1 MDLFE
6 EIRKREED
14 KRQRQEE
21 KVKKLRQKLN
31 KVDHQFFEDESDGDL
46 LKRRELLTFQPK
58 ELQTVFVEESNS
70 SESQQ
75 QQQTGCLT
83 FTTKLSRQKKQS
95 FFPFL
100 FFCAL
105 VVPNIVV
112 TPPTPENAKLQV
124 EQKLK
129 KMERDAFFRKLME
142 SKKPLLKKQNDKPS
156 TSDMTREESI
166 ARYIAAEVASDA
178 SEASNE

>member
-75 QQQTGCLT
+75 QQQTGSLT
-83 FTTKLSRQKKQS
+83 FTTKFSRQKKQS

-100 FFCAL
+100 FF
-105 VVPNIVV
+105 VP
-112 TPPTPENAKLQV
+112 
-124 EQKLK
+124 
-129 KMERDAFFRKLME
+129 
-142 SKKPLLKKQNDKPS
+142 
-156 TSDMTREESI
+156 
-166 ARYIAAEVASDA
+166 
-178 SEASNE
+178 

>member
-75 QQQTGCLT
+75 QQTGCLT
-83 FTTKLSRQKKQS
+83 FTTKFSRQKSKVS
-95 FFPFL
+95 SL
-100 FFCAL
+100 FFFS
-105 VVPNIVV
+105 VP
-112 TPPTPENAKLQV
+112 
-124 EQKLK
+124 
-129 KMERDAFFRKLME
+129 
-142 SKKPLLKKQNDKPS
+142 
-156 TSDMTREESI
+156 
-166 ARYIAAEVASDA
+166 
-178 SEASNE
+178 

>member
-31 KVDHQFFEDESDGDL
+31 KVDHQFFEDETDNGDL

-83 FTTKLSRQKKQS
+83 FTTKFSSQKSKVS
-95 FFPFL
+95 TL
-100 FFCAL
+100 FFFS
-105 VVPNIVV
+105 VP
-112 TPPTPENAKLQV
+112 
-124 EQKLK
+124 
-129 KMERDAFFRKLME
+129 
-142 SKKPLLKKQNDKPS
+142 
-156 TSDMTREESI
+156 
-166 ARYIAAEVASDA
+166 
-178 SEASNE
+178 

>member
-83 FTTKLSRQKKQS
+83 FTTKFSRQKSKVS
-95 FFPFL
+95 SL
-100 FFCAL
+100 FFLSC
-105 VVPNIVV
+105 
-112 TPPTPENAKLQV
+112 
-124 EQKLK
+124 
-129 KMERDAFFRKLME
+129 
-142 SKKPLLKKQNDKPS
+142 PS
-156 TSDMTREESI
+156 CS
-166 ARYIAAEVASDA
+166 
-178 SEASNE
+178 